1 MQKQVTFGNNGNPIS
16 DAAFAASRQVWL
28 AGLGAA
34 AVTREWARTEAGK
47 TFRTLVKHGSTV
59 ENRAIRVLGDRIE
72 TSVANATSIWKQ
84 TRATVMT
91 TASTL
96 AETATAALSQFKAP
110 VVRRKAPVVTRKAP
124 AKARKIVKATK
135 KRAVRATRGK
145 KRAARKA

>member
-1 MQKQVTFGNNGNPIS
+1 MQKQMTFGNNGNPIS

-110 VVRRKAPVVTRKAP
+110 VVRRKAP

>member
-1 MQKQVTFGNNGNPIS
+1 MQKQMTFGNNGSPIS

-110 VVRRKAPVVTRKAP
+110 VVRRKAP
-124 AKARKIVKATK
+124 AKGRKIVKATK

>member
-1 MQKQVTFGNNGNPIS
+1 MQKQMTFGNNGNPIS
-16 DAAFAASRQVWL
+16 DAAFAASRQMWL

-59 ENRAIRVLGDRIE
+59 EHRAIRVLGDRIE
-72 TSVANATSIWKQ
+72 TSIANATSIWKQ
-84 TRATVMT
+84 TRETAMT
-91 TASTL
+91 TASKI
-96 AETATAALSQFKAP
+96 AETANAALSQFKAP
-110 VVRRKAPVVTRKAP
+110 TATRKAP

-135 KRAVRATRGK
+135 KRAVRAPRRS

>member
-1 MQKQVTFGNNGNPIS
+1 MQKQMTFINNGNPIS

-72 TSVANATSIWKQ
+72 TSIANATSIWKQ

-91 TASTL
+91 TATTL
-96 AETATAALSQFKAP
+96 ANTATAALSQFKAP
-110 VVRRKAPVVTRKAP
+110 TVTRKAP
-124 AKARKIVKATK
+124 AKARKVVKAAK
-135 KRAVRATRGK
+135 KNATRTTRRS

>member
-1 MQKQVTFGNNGNPIS
+1 MQKQMTFGNNGNPIS

-28 AGLGAA
+28 ASLGAA

-72 TSVANATSIWKQ
+72 TSIANATSIWKQ
-84 TRATVMT
+84 TRATAMT
-91 TASTL
+91 TASKI
-96 AETATAALSQFKAP
+96 AETANAALSQFKAP
-110 VVRRKAPVVTRKAP
+110 TATRKAP
-124 AKARKIVKATK
+124 AKARRTVKAAK
-135 KRAVRATRGK
+135 KRAVRAPRGG

>member
-1 MQKQVTFGNNGNPIS
+1 MQKQMTFGNNGNPIS

-28 AGLGAA
+28 ASLGAA

-72 TSVANATSIWKQ
+72 TSIANATSIWKQ
-84 TRATVMT
+84 TRATAMT
-91 TASTL
+91 TASKL
-96 AETATAALSQFKAP
+96 AETANAALSQFKAP
-110 VVRRKAPVVTRKAP
+110 TAMRKAP
-124 AKARKIVKATK
+124 AKARKTVKAAK
-135 KRAVRATRGK
+135 KRAVRASSRG

>member
-110 VVRRKAPVVTRKAP
+110 VVRRKAP
-124 AKARKIVKATK
+124 AKGRKIVKATK

>member
-1 MQKQVTFGNNGNPIS
+1 MQKQMTFGNTGNPIS

-47 TFRTLVKHGSTV
+47 TFRALVKHGSTV

-91 TASTL
+91 TANTL

-110 VVRRKAPVVTRKAP
+110 VVTRKAP
-124 AKARKIVKATK
+124 AKARKVVKATK
-135 KRAVRATRGK
+135 KRVVRAKRGN

>member
-110 VVRRKAPVVTRKAP
+110 VVRRKAP
-124 AKARKIVKATK
+124 AKARKMVKATK

>member
-1 MQKQVTFGNNGNPIS
+1 MQKQMTFGNNGNPIS

-28 AGLGAA
+28 ASLGAA

-72 TSVANATSIWKQ
+72 TSIANATSIWKQ
-84 TRATVMT
+84 TRATAMT
-91 TASTL
+91 TASKI
-96 AETATAALSQFKAP
+96 AETANAALSQFKAP
-110 VVRRKAPVVTRKAP
+110 TATRKAP
-124 AKARKIVKATK
+124 AKARKTVKAAK
-135 KRAVRATRGK
+135 KRAVRAPRGG

>member
-1 MQKQVTFGNNGNPIS
+1 MQKQMTFGNNGNPIS

-72 TSVANATSIWKQ
+72 TSIANATSIWKQ

-91 TASTL
+91 TAGTL
-96 AETATAALSQFKAP
+96 AETANAALSQFKAP
-110 VVRRKAPVVTRKAP
+110 TVTRKAP
-124 AKARKIVKATK
+124 AKPRKAVKT
-135 KRAVRATRGK
+135 TK
-145 KRAARKA
+145 KRAARTTRGVKRARKA

>member
-1 MQKQVTFGNNGNPIS
+1 MQKQMTFGNIGNPIS

-110 VVRRKAPVVTRKAP
+110 VVTRKAP
-124 AKARKIVKATK
+124 AKARKVVKATR

-145 KRAARKA
+145 KRAVRKA

>member
-1 MQKQVTFGNNGNPIS
+1 MQKQMTFGTNGNPIS

-28 AGLGAA
+28 ASLGAA

-72 TSVANATSIWKQ
+72 TSIANATSIWKQ
-84 TRATVMT
+84 TRATAMT
-91 TASTL
+91 TASKI
-96 AETATAALSQFKAP
+96 AETANAALSQFKAP
-110 VVRRKAPVVTRKAP
+110 TATRKAP
-124 AKARKIVKATK
+124 AKARKTVKAAK
-135 KRAVRATRGK
+135 KRAVRATRGN

>member
-1 MQKQVTFGNNGNPIS
+1 MQKQMTFGNNGNPIS

-34 AVTREWARTEAGK
+34 AVTREWARSEGGK

-72 TSVANATSIWKQ
+72 TSIANATSIWKQ
-84 TRATVMT
+84 TRETAMT
-91 TASTL
+91 TASKI
-96 AETATAALSQFKAP
+96 AETANAALSQFKAP
-110 VVRRKAPVVTRKAP
+110 TATRKAP

-135 KRAVRATRGK
+135 MATKKRAVRAPRRS

>member
-110 VVRRKAPVVTRKAP
+110 VVRRKAP

-135 KRAVRATRGK
+135 KRAVRASRGK

>member
-1 MQKQVTFGNNGNPIS
+1 MQKQMTFGNNGNPIS

-28 AGLGAA
+28 ASLGAA

-72 TSVANATSIWKQ
+72 TSIANATSIWKQ
-84 TRATVMT
+84 TRATAMT
-91 TASTL
+91 TASKI
-96 AETATAALSQFKAP
+96 ADTANAALSQFKAP
-110 VVRRKAPVVTRKAP
+110 TATRKAP
-124 AKARKIVKATK
+124 AKARKTVKAAK
-135 KRAVRATRGK
+135 KRAVRAPRGG

>member
-110 VVRRKAPVVTRKAP
+110 VVRRKAP

>member
-1 MQKQVTFGNNGNPIS
+1 MQKQMTFINNGNPIS

-72 TSVANATSIWKQ
+72 TSIANATSIWKQ

-96 AETATAALSQFKAP
+96 AETATAAMSQFKAP
-110 VVRRKAPVVTRKAP
+110 TVTRKAP
-124 AKARKIVKATK
+124 AKARKVVKAAK
-135 KRAVRATRGK
+135 KSATRTTRRS

>member
-1 MQKQVTFGNNGNPIS
+1 MQKQLTFSNTGNPIS

-110 VVRRKAPVVTRKAP
+110 VVRRKAP
-124 AKARKIVKATK
+124 AKGRKIVKATK

>member
-1 MQKQVTFGNNGNPIS
+1 MQKQMTFGNNGNPIS

-34 AVTREWARTEAGK
+34 AVTREWARTEAGR

-72 TSVANATSIWKQ
+72 TSIANATSIWKQ

-96 AETATAALSQFKAP
+96 AETANAALSQFKAP
-110 VVRRKAPVVTRKAP
+110 TVTRKAP
-124 AKARKIVKATK
+124 AKARKVVKTAK
-135 KRAVRATRGK
+135 KSAVRATRRS

>member
-1 MQKQVTFGNNGNPIS
+1 MQKQMTFGNNGNPIS

-34 AVTREWARTEAGK
+34 AVTREWARTEAGR

-72 TSVANATSIWKQ
+72 TSIANATSIWKQ

-96 AETATAALSQFKAP
+96 AETANAALSQLKAP
-110 VVRRKAPVVTRKAP
+110 TVTRKAP
-124 AKARKIVKATK
+124 AKARKVVKTAK
-135 KRAVRATRGK
+135 KSAVRATRRS

>member
-1 MQKQVTFGNNGNPIS
+1 MQKQMTFGNNGNPIS

-34 AVTREWARTEAGK
+34 AVTREWARTEAGR

-72 TSVANATSIWKQ
+72 TSIANATSIWKQ

-96 AETATAALSQFKAP
+96 AETANAALSQFKAP
-110 VVRRKAPVVTRKAP
+110 TVTRKAP
-124 AKARKIVKATK
+124 AKARKVVKTAK
-135 KRAVRATRGK
+135 KRAVRAPRRS

>member
-1 MQKQVTFGNNGNPIS
+1 MQKQMTFGNNGNPIS

-34 AVTREWARTEAGK
+34 AVTRDWARTEAGK

-72 TSVANATSIWKQ
+72 TSIANATSIWKQ

-110 VVRRKAPVVTRKAP
+110 TVTRKAP
-124 AKARKIVKATK
+124 AKARKVVKATK
-135 KRAVRATRGK
+135 KRAARATRRT
-145 KRAARKA
+145 KRATRKA